1 VTGRGRL
8 PLSRI
13 LAQHR
18 DPTYRSPPG
27 RGRAPDG
34 LEIDDIRASQNFVSE
49 MARRYDRTSLTSG
62 DTILT
67 WTARGTVAVR

>member
-1 VTGRGRL
+1 L

-27 RGRAPDG
+27 RGRTPDG
-34 LEIDDIRASQNFVSE
+34 LEIDDIRESRNFIS
-49 MARRYDRTSLTSG
+49 MLAQRYDGHR
-62 DTILT
+62 
-67 WTARGTVAVR
+67 